1 MQGWGMC
8 VRRAGVQRDHHLHVS
23 GQRPL
28 LERQALHSPLSVASA
43 PPPQG
48 RSRAALVAC
57 AAVTTA
63 LGLGSRAL
71 GSVLPRFVAEY
82 AGDALYATLVFFLL
96 AFVVPRW
103 RGAILAGAAFA
114 FSCMVEASQCS
125 DAAWLKAIRARK
137 LGRLVLGTT
146 FVWSDFPCY
155 AAGALLAFGLDRA
168 LFAKTFTRTREE
180 LASLHP
186 RPPS

>member
-1 MQGWGMC
+1 
-8 VRRAGVQRDHHLHVS
+8 
-23 GQRPL
+23 
-28 LERQALHSPLSVASA
+28 
-43 PPPQG
+43 
-48 RSRAALVAC
+48 
-57 AAVTTA
+57 
-63 LGLGSRAL
+63 L
-71 GSVLPRFVAEY
+71 GSVLPRFVSEY
-82 AGDALYATLVFFLL
+82 AGDALYATLVFFVL

-103 RGAILAGAAFA
+103 RGAILAGSAFA
-114 FSCMVEASQCS
+114 LSCMVEASQCS

-168 LFAKTFTRTREE
+168 LFARTFTRTREE
-180 LASLHP
+180 PASLHP